1 MKWRLFGFITTATL
15 FGSVAIIPQETEHHA
30 HWAYEGKDGPNKWAT
45 LDPAYSECKV
55 GHHQSPI
62 DIRHT
67 EKAGLPPIQF
77 DYSPTPLKI
86 VDNGHTVMVNYAPG
100 SFITVGDHQYQL
112 TQFHFHHPSE
122 EHIHG
127 KGFDM
132 VIHMVHSDASGNL
145 AVVAVLLKAGK
156 VNSALQIM
164 WDHLP
169 KEKNKVGAVGGVL
182 INAADF
188 LPVNRGYYTFV
199 GSLTTPPCT
208 EPVTW
213 FVLKTPEEISSGEV
227 EVFATRYAAYAKVGG
242 PRHSRIEVETSRDE
256 EVCHVQQYKCPTQ
269 WRSRELLLL
278 ITS

>member
-1 MKWRLFGFITTATL
+1 MKWGLFGFITTATL

-164 WDHLP
+164 WEHLP
-169 KEKNKVGAVGGVL
+169 KEKDKVAAVEGVSV
-182 INAADF
+182 NAAGF

-227 EVFATRYAAYAKVGG
+227 EVFARLYPHDTR
-242 PRHSRIEVETSRDE
+242 
-256 EVCHVQQYKCPTQ
+256 PTQ
-269 WRSRELLLL
+269 RLEGRVIRE
-278 ITS
+278 SK

>member
-1 MKWRLFGFITTATL
+1 MKWLLLGSITTATL

-62 DIRHT
+62 DIRHA
-67 EKAGLPPIQF
+67 EKADLPPIQF
-77 DYSPTPLKI
+77 DYSPTPLRI

-100 SFITVGDHQYQL
+100 SFIIVGDHRYQL
-112 TQFHFHHPSE
+112 TNLHFHHPSE
-122 EHIHG
+122 EHING

-145 AVVAVLLKAGK
+145 AVVAILLKSGK
-156 VNSALQIM
+156 VNPALEIV

-169 KEKNKVGAVGGVL
+169 KEKDKVAAVESVL

-188 LPVNRGYYTFV
+188 LPVDRGYYTFV

-213 FVLKTPEEISSGEV
+213 FVLKTPEEISRREV
-227 EVFATRYAAYAKVGG
+227 EVFARLYPHDA
-242 PRHSRIEVETSRDE
+242 R
-256 EVCHVQQYKCPTQ
+256 PTQ
-269 WRSRELLLL
+269 RLEGRVIRE
-278 ITS
+278 TK

>member
-1 MKWRLFGFITTATL
+1 MKRELFGFITTATL

-132 VIHMVHSDASGNL
+132 VIHLVHSDASGKL
-145 AVVAVLLKAGK
+145 AVVAVLLKPGK
-156 VNSALQIM
+156 VNSALEAV

-169 KEKNKVGAVGGVL
+169 KEKNKVAAVEEVSV
-182 INAADF
+182 NAADF

-227 EVFATRYAAYAKVGG
+227 EVFARLYPHDTR
-242 PRHSRIEVETSRDE
+242 
-256 EVCHVQQYKCPTQ
+256 PTQ
-269 WRSRELLLL
+269 KLEGRVIRE
-278 ITS
+278 SK